1 MNLYTRRVGVSIW
14 LFLHRFRI
22 LRQRPGRDN
31 RAQAVHLYSLS
42 ENSDLAHIPEA
53 FYRRRQPGSG
63 LIECASVSPSILPRM
78 SRLNPRQQEAVNY
91 VGGPLLV
98 LAGAGSGKTS
108 VITRKIAHLVQK
120 CGIQARH
127 IVAMTFTNKAARE
140 MKERVG
146 TLLKGSEARGLTVST
161 FHNLGMNII
170 RKEYAALGYKPGFSI
185 FDDGDI
191 KALLTDIMQKEYAG
205 DDGADEIKNYIDSW
219 KNDLILPDEALAGA
233 RGPKE
238 QTAAI
243 VYLHYQRTLKAYNA
257 VDFNDLILLPV
268 KLFQEHKDILEKW
281 QNRIRYLLVDEY
293 QDTNSSQYLLVK
305 LLVGMRNQITVVG
318 DDDQSIYAWRG
329 ARPENLMLLKEDY
342 PSLKV
347 VMLEQ
352 NYRSTSRILK
362 CANTLIANNPHAFE
376 KQLWSEMGMGDEI
389 RVIRTRNEDAECER
403 VALEILTEHLRT
415 ERPYSDFAI
424 LYRGNYQAKLMELKL
439 QHHQIPYRLSGGT
452 SFFAR
457 QEVKD
462 LMSYFRLLVNPD
474 DDNAF
479 LRVINVPRREI
490 GSTTL
495 EKLGNYATERKISM
509 YAATD
514 EIGLGEHL
522 DSRYT
527 ERLARFKRWM
537 DGVRQQC
544 AQSDPIAALR
554 SMIMD
559 IDYEQWLR
567 QNASSDKVAEARM
580 GNVWFL
586 VEALKN
592 TLEKDE
598 DGEMTIEEAIGKLV
612 LRDMLERQQEEED
625 GAEGVQM
632 MTMHASKG
640 LEFPSVYIIG
650 FEEEILPHRSSIEA
664 DSIEEERRLAYVG
677 ITRAKRNL
685 ALTFAAKRKQYGE
698 IIDCTPS
705 RFLDELPQE
714 DLVWEGQEDA
724 PVEVKAARGNDALA
738 NMRAMLKK

>member
-1 MNLYTRRVGVSIW
+1 
-14 LFLHRFRI
+14 
-22 LRQRPGRDN
+22 
-31 RAQAVHLYSLS
+31 
-42 ENSDLAHIPEA
+42 
-53 FYRRRQPGSG
+53 
-63 LIECASVSPSILPRM
+63 M
-78 SRLNPRQQEAVNY
+78 SRLNPRQQEAVTY

-108 VITRKIAHLVQK
+108 VITRKIAYLIQQ

-146 TLLKGSEARGLTVST
+146 SLLRGAEGKGLTVST
-161 FHNLGMNII
+161 FHNLGLNII
-170 RKEYAALGYKPGFSI
+170 RKEHARLGYKPGFSI
-185 FDDGDI
+185 FDEGDI

-205 DDGADEIKNYIDSW
+205 DDGVDEIKNWIGAW
-219 KNDLILPDEALAGA
+219 KNDLILPQEALDKA
-233 RGPKE
+233 RTPRE

-257 VDFNDLILLPV
+257 VDFDDLILLPV
-268 KLFQEHKDILEKW
+268 KLFQEHPDVLEKW

-293 QDTNSSQYLLVK
+293 QDTNASQYLLVK
-305 LLVGMRNQITVVG
+305 LLVGMRHQFTVVG

-329 ARPENLMLLKEDY
+329 ARPENLMHLKADY

-362 CANTLIANNPHAFE
+362 CANVLIANNPHVFD
-376 KQLWSEMGMGDEI
+376 KQLWSEMGHGDEI
-389 RVIRTRNEDAECER
+389 RVIRCRNEETEAER
-403 VALEILTEHLRT
+403 VAMEILTLQLKT
-415 ERPYSDFAI
+415 GRPYSDFAI
-424 LYRGNYQAKLMELKL
+424 LYRGNYQSRLMELKL

-490 GSTTL
+490 GSATL
-495 EKLGNYATERKISM
+495 EKLSHYAGERNLSL
-509 YAATD
+509 YEAAG
-514 EIGLGEHL
+514 ELGLAQHL
-522 DSRYT
+522 DSRYC
-527 ERLARFKRWM
+527 ERLARFTRWM

-544 AQSDPIAALR
+544 AQHDPIAALR
-554 SMIMD
+554 SMVMD
-559 IDYEQWLR
+559 LDYENWLR
-567 QNASSDKVAEARM
+567 QNASSDKVAEVRM

-612 LRDMLERQQEEED
+612 LRDMLERQQEEEE

-632 MTMHASKG
+632 LTLHASKG
-640 LEFPSVYIIG
+640 LEFPHVFIIG
-650 FEEEILPHRSSIEA
+650 VEEEILPHRSSIEA
-664 DSIEEERRLAYVG
+664 DTIEEERRLAYVG
-677 ITRAKRNL
+677 ITRARQNL
-685 ALTFAAKRKQYGE
+685 VLTFAAKRKQYGE
-698 IIDCTPS
+698 IIDCAPS
-705 RFLDELPQE
+705 RFLAELPQD
-714 DLVWEGQEDA
+714 DLAWEGQEDA
-724 PVEVKAARGNDALA
+724 PVEARAARGKNALA
-738 NMRAMLKK
+738 DIRAMLKR